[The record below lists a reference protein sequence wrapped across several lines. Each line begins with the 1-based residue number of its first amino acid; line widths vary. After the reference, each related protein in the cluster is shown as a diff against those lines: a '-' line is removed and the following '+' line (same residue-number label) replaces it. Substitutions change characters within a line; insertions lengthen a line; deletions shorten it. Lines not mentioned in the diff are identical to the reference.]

1 MADVFDEVEEEL
13 RKERYTQL
21 FRTYGPWVL
30 GAAAAVI
37 LGVAGYQWYG
47 ANESANRATAGSQMM
62 EAIEAYQSGDTARA
76 DAALTTLAE
85 EGTRGYQALAL
96 MQRGALALEAGN
108 RDEAASFF
116 EQAARAAPDRLTR
129 DTARYKALLIEQSEL
144 SYDDVVLRAE
154 PLTEGTGP
162 AGPLAR
168 ELMGLAAIQA
178 ERWDEARSHYEQ
190 IAFSLDVPQNL
201 QRRAGEA
208 LALIAQRAPAPA
220 AEAQTP
226 ASEGE
231 EN

>member
-1 MADVFDEVEEEL
+1 MGVAADGDRSVEATV
-13 RKERYTQL
+13 RVIAGFVGVAIYYPATS
-21 FRTYGPWVL
+21 V
-30 GAAAAVI
+30 AAAIAFDSA
-37 LGVAGYQWYG
+37 LAGP
-47 ANESANRATAGSQMM
+47 
-62 EAIEAYQSGDTARA
+62 
-76 DAALTTLAE
+76 AALATLAE

-96 MQRGALALEAGN
+96 MQRGALALDAGN

-116 EQAARAAPDRLTR
+116 EQAASAAPDRLTR

>member
-1 MADVFDEVEEEL
+1 M
-13 RKERYTQL
+13 
-21 FRTYGPWVL
+21 
-30 GAAAAVI
+30 
-37 LGVAGYQWYG
+37 
-47 ANESANRATAGSQMM
+47 
-62 EAIEAYQSGDTARA
+62 
-76 DAALTTLAE
+76 
-85 EGTRGYQALAL
+85 
-96 MQRGALALEAGN
+96 
-108 RDEAASFF
+108 
-116 EQAARAAPDRLTR
+116 
-129 DTARYKALLIEQSEL
+129 
-144 SYDDVVLRAE
+144 LRAE